1 MKSLV
6 LIFLGG
12 GLGSI
17 FRYLAYK
24 GTLSLNLPLYTGTFI
39 VNILGSLVLGIVL
52 GYSIKQG
59 NWSENSLLFLA
70 TGICGGF
77 TTFST
82 FALENQEFL
91 RNGDYLY
98 FAMYSLGS
106 IFLGILAIFLGLLL
120 SKLI

>member
-6 LIFLGG
+6 LIFFGG